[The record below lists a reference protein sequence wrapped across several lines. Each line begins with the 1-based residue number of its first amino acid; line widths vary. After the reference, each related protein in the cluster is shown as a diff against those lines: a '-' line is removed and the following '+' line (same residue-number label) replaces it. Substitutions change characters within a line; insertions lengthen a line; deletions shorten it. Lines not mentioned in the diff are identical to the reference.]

1 MKFLT
6 IILILYSF
14 QSFGREP
21 GQTEITTDEGIEV
34 FKQEKYYLLKKNV
47 KIISDDFQLSADLV
61 KAHFNE
67 GLYDVETVNSKGNA
81 ILESSK
87 GIFASGEEIDFDIK
101 KEDIKIYGK
110 NSILISNEIEMKS
123 DG

>member
-14 QSFGREP
+14 QSFGRDP

-47 KIISDDFQLSADLV
+47 KIVSDDFKLSADLV

-67 GLYDVETVNSKGNA
+67 GLYDVEIVNSKGNVL
-81 ILESSK
+81 LESSK
-87 GIFASGEEIDFDIK
+87 GIFIVLMWLEYVMTSFCRVINFKQFIHVME
-101 KEDIKIYGK
+101 
-110 NSILISNEIEMKS
+110 NHRSR
-123 DG
+123 